1 MSGRAI
7 LELKEITKKY
17 PGVVAL
23 DKVSIDFF
31 PGEVHAIVGENGAG
45 KSTLIKIITGA
56 IQPTSGK
63 ILFEGQEITDNN
75 PQKAIEI
82 GITAVYQE
90 LNLLK
95 HLSVA
100 ENIYYNRFPKKGHF
114 IDYKKMEQDSRK
126 VLDRLGVKI
135 NPSELVKNLTV
146 GYQQLVEIA
155 KSLSRTVK
163 VIIMDEPSAPLT
175 NNELK
180 YLFDIVKKLKEQGL
194 AVLYI
199 SHRMEEIF
207 QICDKVS
214 VFRDGHYINTSDVA
228 KTTREELIRLMVNR
242 PLTESY
248 PALDMKPQEVVL
260 EAKNICTEL
269 LQNVSFQ
276 ARRGE
281 RLGFAGLVGAGRT
294 EIARAVFGAD
304 KIISGEILLHGKP
317 VKITSPE
324 AAIRAGIAY
333 LPEDRKQQGLFL
345 KMSVKDNL
353 LFSYMPR
360 LTNAGL
366 INEKNA
372 LKTCDREIETLRIKT
387 PSRDQLISHLSGGN
401 QQKVIVAKWML
412 LNCDVIIFDEP
423 TRGIDVGAKQ
433 EIYNL
438 INMLALEG
446 KVVIIISSELPELIG
461 MSDRILVMAEGKLTG
476 EVLRGE
482 MTQEKI
488 LKLASHT
495 DSPSGGLADK

>member
-7 LELKEITKKY
+7 LKLEHITKKY
-17 PGVVAL
+17 PGVTAL
-23 DKVSIDFF
+23 DNVSIDFY

-45 KSTLIKIITGA
+45 KSTLIKIMTGA

-63 ILFEGQEITDNN
+63 IIFEDQEITDNT
-75 PQKAIEI
+75 PQKAIEL

-114 IDYKKMEQDSRK
+114 IDFPKMEKDSK
-126 VLDRLGVKI
+126 EVLDRLGVEI
-135 NPSELVKNLTV
+135 NPAELVKNLTV

-214 VFRDGHYINTSDVA
+214 VFRDGHYINTQNVA
-228 KTTREELIRLMVNR
+228 DTTRDELIRLMVNR

-248 PALDMKPQEVVL
+248 PALNLTPQEMIL
-260 EAKNICTEL
+260 EVKNICTDFL
-269 LQNVSFQ
+269 KNISFK
-276 ARRGE
+276 ARKGE

-294 EIARAVFGAD
+294 EIARAIFGAD
-304 KIISGEILLHGKP
+304 KISSGEIFLRGKN
-317 VKITSPE
+317 VKIKSPE
-324 AAIRAGIAY
+324 EAIRAGIAY

-353 LFSYMPR
+353 LFSYASR
-360 LTNAGL
+360 LTNIGL
-366 INEKNA
+366 INEKKA
-372 LKTCDREIETLRIKT
+372 VDVCDQQIDTLRIKT
-387 PSRDQLISHLSGGN
+387 PTRDQLINHLSGGN

-412 LNCDVIIFDEP
+412 MDCDVIIFDEP

-438 INMLALEG
+438 INMLAKEG
-446 KVVIIISSELPELIG
+446 KVIIIISSELPELIG
-461 MSDRILVMAEGKLTG
+461 MSDRILVMAEGKITG
-476 EVLRGE
+476 EVQRSE

-488 LKLASHT
+488 LSLASHT
-495 DSPSGGLADK
+495 K